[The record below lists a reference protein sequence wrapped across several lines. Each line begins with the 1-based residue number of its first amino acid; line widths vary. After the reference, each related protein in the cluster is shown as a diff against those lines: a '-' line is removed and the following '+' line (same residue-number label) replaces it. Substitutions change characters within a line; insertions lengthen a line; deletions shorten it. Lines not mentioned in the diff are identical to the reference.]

1 MGCIMNTHRIHRVAK
16 LTGLTKDVIRVW
28 ERRYGLLKP
37 IRGAN
42 RYRNYSDEDVL
53 LLRFLK
59 QEQERGYSIGDLA
72 ELGRDEL
79 LARARQ
85 SALPARSPD
94 SNPYARLIEQLIQ
107 SLDPLD
113 KTSFERKLN
122 GAVAIVPFDEA
133 LHGMLIPLQQRVG
146 ELWHEGRLSVAV
158 EHYVSKVVQQ
168 KLFSVMNQ
176 LAPPDHGPKVVVAC
190 PPKETHELGAQT
202 VAYHCAV
209 RGFRVIYLGPNT
221 PIDDLSA
228 LCLDVQPAL
237 VLLSMTLGGPDDEL
251 HALAKALAHK
261 IKPLCP
267 VGLGG
272 AGLSAVKEIFEE
284 EGLVVLEDLDSLDRF
299 LERVRSAQSSAPR

>member
-1 MGCIMNTHRIHRVAK
+1 MGYIMNIHRIHRVAK

-146 ELWHEGRLSVAV
+146 GVDREQARPVGGKPDGVDVRALEVDVLGARGIDRAGCRQDGDHREGRDSRPQPHGGLLR
-158 EHYVSKVVQQ
+158 VSARLYREAGGRGAIRGGYR
-168 KLFSVMNQ
+168 LF
-176 LAPPDHGPKVVVAC
+176 P
-190 PPKETHELGAQT
+190 LG
-202 VAYHCAV
+202 
-209 RGFRVIYLGPNT
+209 IK
-221 PIDDLSA
+221 SA
-228 LCLDVQPAL
+228 RRSSRSDPA
-237 VLLSMTLGGPDDEL
+237 G
-251 HALAKALAHK
+251 
-261 IKPLCP
+261 
-267 VGLGG
+267 
-272 AGLSAVKEIFEE
+272 
-284 EGLVVLEDLDSLDRF
+284 
-299 LERVRSAQSSAPR
+299 SS